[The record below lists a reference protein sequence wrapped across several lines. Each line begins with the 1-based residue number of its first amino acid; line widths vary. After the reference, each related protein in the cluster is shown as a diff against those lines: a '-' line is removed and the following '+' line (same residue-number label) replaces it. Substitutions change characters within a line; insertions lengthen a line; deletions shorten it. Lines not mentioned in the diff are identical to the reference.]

1 MCRSSTFSVGKKKFA
16 VLVDPDKY
24 DSHQLIDLWDLQKKA
39 RSLFP
44 FQNDELFFLS
54 LIIQN

>member
-1 MCRSSTFSVGKKKFA
+1 MNLYSTFSVGKKKFA
-16 VLVDPDKY
+16 VPGDPDKY
-24 DSHQLIDLWDLQKKA
+24 GSHQLIDLSDWQKKA
-39 RSLFP
+39 RSLFS